1 MYPLKPLSKEAI
13 PAALTKAER
22 YRLLNEPT
30 EAESIC
36 LDVLQVD
43 PRNQQAIVML
53 ILSLTDQFP
62 HGSSSRAIT
71 RAGELAAQLQD
82 PYEQAYYSG
91 IIRERRAKA
100 ALQRGQFG
108 SSAIAVEWLR
118 DAMTYFERAEKI
130 RPPQNDA
137 VLLRW
142 NACARL
148 LMNLPAASEGRE
160 AEAVQSE

>member
-1 MYPLKPLSKEAI
+1 
-13 PAALTKAER
+13 
-22 YRLLNEPT
+22 
-30 EAESIC
+30 
-36 LDVLQVD
+36 
-43 PRNQQAIVML
+43 ML

-71 RAGELAAQLQD
+71 RAGELATELED

-108 SSAIAVEWLR
+108 ASAVAVEWLR
-118 DAMTYFERAEKI
+118 DAMTYFERAEQI
-130 RPPQNDA
+130 RPPQNDD
-137 VLLRW
+137 VVLRW

-148 LMNLPAASEGRE
+148 LMELPSAPEGRE